1 MRVNGLTKGFFILI
15 VFIVT
20 LAFFDVLSPY
30 YSAIL
35 WAAILAVIFNPV
47 KNKIRTR
54 LGERNGLAALMTIV
68 IICLIVFT
76 PLAIILSS
84 LAYELNLVYS
94 KLQHNDTQFPTV
106 VASLFAHLPGWARSF
121 LADHNLDSAQQIQQQ
136 LSDAALK
143 GGQYL
148 AGSAFLIGKGTFGF
162 TVSFGIMLYLLF
174 FLLKDGPYL
183 VLLILESLPLS
194 SYVKQHLFAKFAA
207 VARATVKGTVAVALA
222 QGALGGFAFWIAGL
236 DGSILWGALM
246 AFLSLIPAVGSAI
259 IWVPAAI
266 YLFATGQLWQGA
278 FIVGFFVIVIG
289 LVDNILRPLLVGK
302 DTKMP
307 DYLILDEPV
316 DGLDPVMRSFVKKLI
331 CEDVLERGA
340 SAIITSHS
348 LRELE
353 DICDQLALLHKG
365 GLVLE
370 SDIENLKT
378 SQFKIQIAFREDYDK
393 SKFDGIQ
400 ISHYEKSGS
409 VANLIVSGEREDI
422 VQKLR
427 AMDPILLDVLP
438 LSLEEVFTYE
448 METLG
453 YTFQI
458 DDLIEEENRH
468 AES

>member
-54 LGERNGLAALMTIV
+54 LGERNSLAALMTIV

-236 DGSILWGALM
+236 DGSILWGSADGVSVAYPGGGLGHYLG
-246 AFLSLIPAVGSAI
+246 ASGHLPLRHRPA
-259 IWVPAAI
+259 
-266 YLFATGQLWQGA
+266 WQGA

-302 DTKMP
+302 DTRMP
-307 DYLILDEPV
+307 DYLIL
-316 DGLDPVMRSFVKKLI
+316 
-331 CEDVLERGA
+331 
-340 SAIITSHS
+340 
-348 LRELE
+348 
-353 DICDQLALLHKG
+353 
-365 GLVLE
+365 
-370 SDIENLKT
+370 
-378 SQFKIQIAFREDYDK
+378 IA
-393 SKFDGIQ
+393 
-400 ISHYEKSGS
+400 
-409 VANLIVSGEREDI
+409 
-422 VQKLR
+422 
-427 AMDPILLDVLP
+427 
-438 LSLEEVFTYE
+438 
-448 METLG
+448 TLG
-453 YTFQI
+453 GMEIYGINGFVIGPLIAALFIACWNLLSGREHAGNTDEI
-458 DDLIEEENRH
+458 DEEFIEEAKNSRNE
-468 AES
+468 

>member
-20 LAFFDVLSPY
+20 TAFFDVLSPY

-174 FLLKDGPYL
+174 
-183 VLLILESLPLS
+183 S
-194 SYVKQHLFAKFAA
+194 
-207 VARATVKGTVAVALA
+207 
-222 QGALGGFAFWIAGL
+222 
-236 DGSILWGALM
+236 
-246 AFLSLIPAVGSAI
+246 
-259 IWVPAAI
+259 
-266 YLFATGQLWQGA
+266 
-278 FIVGFFVIVIG
+278 
-289 LVDNILRPLLVGK
+289 
-302 DTKMP
+302 
-307 DYLILDEPV
+307 
-316 DGLDPVMRSFVKKLI
+316 
-331 CEDVLERGA
+331 C
-340 SAIITSHS
+340 
-348 LRELE
+348 
-353 DICDQLALLHKG
+353 
-365 GLVLE
+365 
-370 SDIENLKT
+370 
-378 SQFKIQIAFREDYDK
+378 
-393 SKFDGIQ
+393 
-400 ISHYEKSGS
+400 
-409 VANLIVSGEREDI
+409 
-422 VQKLR
+422 
-427 AMDPILLDVLP
+427 
-438 LSLEEVFTYE
+438 
-448 METLG
+448 
-453 YTFQI
+453 
-458 DDLIEEENRH
+458 
-468 AES
+468 

>member
-194 SYVKQHLFAKFAA
+194 SYVKQHLF
-207 VARATVKGTVAVALA
+207 V
-222 QGALGGFAFWIAGL
+222 
-236 DGSILWGALM
+236 LWGALM

-302 DTKMP
+302 DTRMP
-307 DYLILDEPV
+307 DYLIL
-316 DGLDPVMRSFVKKLI
+316 
-331 CEDVLERGA
+331 
-340 SAIITSHS
+340 
-348 LRELE
+348 
-353 DICDQLALLHKG
+353 
-365 GLVLE
+365 
-370 SDIENLKT
+370 
-378 SQFKIQIAFREDYDK
+378 IA
-393 SKFDGIQ
+393 
-400 ISHYEKSGS
+400 
-409 VANLIVSGEREDI
+409 
-422 VQKLR
+422 
-427 AMDPILLDVLP
+427 
-438 LSLEEVFTYE
+438 
-448 METLG
+448 TLG
-453 YTFQI
+453 GMEIYGINGFVIGPLIAALFIACWNLLSGREHAGNTDEI
-458 DDLIEEENRH
+458 DEEFIEEAKNSRNE
-468 AES
+468 

>member
-54 LGERNGLAALMTIV
+54 LGERNGLAALMTVV

-76 PLAIILSS
+76 PLAIIPSS

-121 LADHNLDSAQQIQQQ
+121 LAEHNLDSAQQIQQH

-148 AGSAFLIGKGTFGF
+148 AGSAFMIGKGTFGF

-222 QGALGGFAFWIAGL
+222 QGALGSFAFWVAGL

-266 YLFATGQLWQGA
+266 YLFATGAAVAG
-278 FIVGFFVIVIG
+278 G
-289 LVDNILRPLLVGK
+289 LYRWLLCDCDWPG
-302 DTKMP
+302 
-307 DYLILDEPV
+307 
-316 DGLDPVMRSFVKKLI
+316 GQHS
-331 CEDVLERGA
+331 A
-340 SAIITSHS
+340 SAAGGQGYQDAGLPDPDRHS
-348 LRELE
+348 RRHGNLRYQRFCDRPADRRLVYRLLE
-353 DICDQLALLHKG
+353 PAVGTGTRRQHG
-365 GLVLE
+365 
-370 SDIENLKT
+370 
-378 SQFKIQIAFREDYDK
+378 
-393 SKFDGIQ
+393 
-400 ISHYEKSGS
+400 
-409 VANLIVSGEREDI
+409 
-422 VQKLR
+422 
-427 AMDPILLDVLP
+427 
-438 LSLEEVFTYE
+438 
-448 METLG
+448 
-453 YTFQI
+453 
-458 DDLIEEENRH
+458 
-468 AES
+468 

>member
-236 DGSILWGALM
+236 DGSI
-246 AFLSLIPAVGSAI
+246 

-302 DTKMP
+302 DTRMP
-307 DYLILDEPV
+307 DYLIL
-316 DGLDPVMRSFVKKLI
+316 
-331 CEDVLERGA
+331 
-340 SAIITSHS
+340 
-348 LRELE
+348 
-353 DICDQLALLHKG
+353 
-365 GLVLE
+365 
-370 SDIENLKT
+370 
-378 SQFKIQIAFREDYDK
+378 IA
-393 SKFDGIQ
+393 
-400 ISHYEKSGS
+400 
-409 VANLIVSGEREDI
+409 
-422 VQKLR
+422 
-427 AMDPILLDVLP
+427 
-438 LSLEEVFTYE
+438 
-448 METLG
+448 TLG
-453 YTFQI
+453 GMEIYGINGFVIGPLIAALFIACWNLLSGREHAGNTDEI
-458 DDLIEEENRH
+458 DEEFIEEAKNSRNE
-468 AES
+468 